1 MASIRKDIAVE
12 VGADFAWSV
21 LRQVDQ
27 AHKAFAPVLTDCRME
42 GDARIV
48 TFAGGLVAKEL
59 IVDVDDAAKRLVYAV
74 VDGAPTHHNAAFQV
88 FAEGDGR
95 CRIVWITD
103 VLPHSFL
110 ELAGPLTEAGSAT
123 LKRNLERQAAGAG

>member
-1 MASIRKDIAVE
+1 MASVRKDIAVE
-12 VGADFAWSV
+12 VGADVAWSV

-48 TFAGGLVAKEL
+48 TFAGGMVAKEL
-59 IVDVDDAAKRLVYAV
+59 IVDVDDGARRMAYAV
-74 VDGAPTHHNAAFQV
+74 VDGAPVHHNASFQV

-103 VLPHSFL
+103 VLPNSFL
-110 ELAGPLTEAGSAT
+110 EVAGPLTEAGSAA
-123 LKRNLERQAAGAG
+123 LKRNLEALRP

>member
-12 VGADFAWSV
+12 VGADVAWSV

-48 TFAGGLVAKEL
+48 TFAGGMVVKEL
-59 IVDVDDAAKRLVYAV
+59 IVDVDDGARRVVYAV
-74 VDGAPTHHNAAFQV
+74 VDGAPVHHNASFQV

-110 ELAGPLTEAGSAT
+110 EVAGPLTEAGSTA
-123 LKRNLERQAAGAG
+123 LKRNLEARQA

>member
-1 MASIRKDIAVE
+1 MMASIRRDIDVD
-12 VGADFAWSV
+12 VGADLAWSV
-21 LRQVDQ
+21 LRRVDQ

-48 TFAGGLVAKEL
+48 TFAGGMVAKEL
-59 IVDVDDAAKRLVYAV
+59 IVDIDDASRRVVYAV
-74 VDGAPTHHNAAFQV
+74 VEGAPTHHNASFQV

-103 VLPHSFL
+103 VLPHGFL
-110 ELAGPLTEAGSAT
+110 EVAGPLTEAGSAA
-123 LKRNLERQAAGAG
+123 LKRNLEALQA

>member
-1 MASIRKDIAVE
+1 MASIRKEITVE
-12 VGADFAWSV
+12 VGADLAWSM
-21 LRQVDQ
+21 LRQMDQ

-48 TFAGGLVAKEL
+48 TFASGMVAKEL
-59 IVDVDDAAKRLVYAV
+59 IVDIDDAAKRVVYAV
-74 VDGAPTHHNAAFQV
+74 VDGAPVHHNASFEV

-110 ELAGPLTEAGSAT
+110 EVAGPLTDAGNAA
-123 LKRNLERQAAGAG
+123 LKRNLEAL